1 MNIIITGASSGIG
14 FETALRFSN
23 DEQNKVIVI
32 SRDKEKLNS
41 LKEASIKQNANSHL
55 IPLAYDI
62 SPENNSE
69 NLCSLIKKEMDS
81 VDILINNA
89 GKLINKLF
97 EELTIKEIKEVYE
110 VNVFGVMKT
119 IQDLLPL
126 MGKNPTHIINVGS
139 LGGVEG
145 TLKFKG
151 LSAYSS
157 SKGAL
162 LILTECLAEEFKG
175 KNISVNYLA
184 LGSVQT
190 EMFTAAFP
198 GSKAQITSKEMA
210 KFIVDFAVD
219 GYKFINGKIIQVSK
233 GSV

>member
-23 DEQNKVIVI
+23 DEENKVIAI
-32 SRDKEKLNS
+32 SRDKNKLKYLS
-41 LKEASIKQNANSHL
+41 ETALKQNAKSQL
-55 IPLAYDI
+55 ITLVYDI
-62 SPENNSE
+62 SVENNSE
-69 NLCSLIKKEMDS
+69 NLQLLVKKEMGN

-89 GKLINKLF
+89 GKLINKPF
-97 EELTIKEIKEVYE
+97 EELTIKEIREVYE

-126 MGKNPTHIINVGS
+126 MGKKQSHIVNIGS
-139 LGGVEG
+139 MGGVEG
-145 TLKFKG
+145 TSKFKG

-162 LILTECLAEEFKG
+162 LILTECLAEEFKD

-190 EMFTAAFP
+190 EMFNNAFP
-198 GSKAQITSKEMA
+198 GYKAQVTSKDMA
-210 KFIVDFAVD
+210 KFIVDFAIN
-219 GYKFINGKIIQVSK
+219 GFGCINGKVIRVSK

>member
-23 DEQNKVIVI
+23 DEQNKVIAI
-32 SRDKEKLNS
+32 SRDKEKLKS
-41 LKEASIKQNANSHL
+41 LKEASLKQNANSYL

-62 SPENNSE
+62 SPENNPE
-69 NLCSLIKKEMDS
+69 NLFSLVKKEMDS

-89 GKLINKLF
+89 GKLINKPF
-97 EELTIKEIKEVYE
+97 EEITIDEIKAVYD

-126 MGKNPTHIINVGS
+126 MGNKPTHIINIGS
-139 LGGVEG
+139 MGGVEG
-145 TLKFKG
+145 TSKFKG

-162 LILTECLAEEFKG
+162 LIFTECLAEEFKN

-190 EMFTAAFP
+190 EMFNYAFP
-198 GSKAQITSKEMA
+198 GYKAQVSPKEMA

-219 GYKFINGKIIQVSK
+219 GNNYINGKVIQVSK
-233 GSV
+233 GTV